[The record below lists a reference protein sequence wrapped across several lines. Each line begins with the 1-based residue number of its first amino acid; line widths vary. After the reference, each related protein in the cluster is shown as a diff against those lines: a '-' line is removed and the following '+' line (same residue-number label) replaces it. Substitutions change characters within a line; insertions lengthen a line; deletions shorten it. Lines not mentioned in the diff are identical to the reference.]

1 MDAAPPTPGLAAAKE
16 QMIALAEQAGRV
28 QQQCGLDIVPA
39 EFARGV
45 LKWGLMQ
52 VSWGTHTVLR
62 QCCLREVLQGQAAAH
77 RGCSCVTAPLGDHLH
92 YSHQTCMLLGSWSA
106 EGFVSVQGRLLH
118 CRLCMSGP
126 AGRRLR
132 RSAT

>member
-52 VSWGTHTVLR
+52 VSWGTRSAEAVLS
-62 QCCLREVLQGQAAAH
+62 EG
-77 RGCSCVTAPLGDHLH
+77 GCSTLG
-92 YSHQTCMLLGSWSA
+92 
-106 EGFVSVQGRLLH
+106 
-118 CRLCMSGP
+118 P
-126 AGRRLR
+126 
-132 RSAT
+132 

>member
-16 QMIALAEQAGRV
+16 QMVALAEQAGKV

-52 VSWGTHTVLR
+52 VSREKQCAEAVLSKGGPA
-62 QCCLREVLQGQAAAH
+62 EA
-77 RGCSCVTAPLGDHLH
+77 GCST
-92 YSHQTCMLLGSWSA
+92 LGSKSP
-106 EGFVSVQGRLLH
+106 G
-118 CRLCMSGP
+118 CPTM
-126 AGRRLR
+126 
-132 RSAT
+132 

>member
-16 QMIALAEQAGRV
+16 QMVALAEQAGKV

-52 VSWGTHTVLR
+52 VSWDMQSAEAVLTKGVLR
-62 QCCLREVLQGQAAAH
+62 QAAAH
-77 RGCSCVTAPLGDHLH
+77 WGCGGLTARLCHHIHPI
-92 YSHQTCMLLGSWSA
+92 HQTCMVLWSCQQQGSSI
-106 EGFVSVQGRLLH
+106 QDRLLH
-118 CRLCMSGP
+118 CRLCTSGP
-126 AGRRLR
+126 AARPLR
-132 RSAT
+132 RYAT